1 MSNSPSIR
9 CAIYTRKSTE
19 EGLEQ
24 DFNSLHA
31 QREACESYIKS
42 QRHEGWI
49 LVRTAYDDGG
59 YSGGSMDRPALKK
72 LLEDVAAKKIDIIVV
87 YKVDRLTRS
96 LADFAK
102 MVESFDAHG
111 ISFVSVTQQFNT
123 TTSMGRLTLNVLLS
137 FAQFEREVTGERIRD
152 KIAASKKKGIWMG
165 GMPPP
170 GYRVKDRKLIIHKKE
185 AAIVGKIFSLYDRL
199 QNVCAVEEKLLQEHI
214 VRPKAVTNSGYRYGG
229 SKFSRGMIYSLLSNP
244 LYVGEIRHVGHTY
257 PGQHPA
263 IIHRNLWE
271 ATQRK
276 LAANAHD
283 YQIGKDAAEVSLLA
297 GLLKDARGRPFKADH
312 SRKGPKRY
320 RYYASRGMDGTQSI
334 RIPAHE
340 IERALL
346 MGLARLLN
354 DRARL
359 IRLLK
364 TKKSS
369 TNLQAALE
377 ALCAIAEKLKSS
389 LPYEKREL
397 LLQLLKGV
405 TLQKKRLLV
414 EIKRDCLLGKTTN
427 VSDCGLTTEIP
438 ISLKQRG
445 VETRLII
452 EGESEMPCNRDAA
465 LIKTIARAI
474 SWFDDLAS
482 GRVKD
487 FSDLG
492 RKEGLTRSVVG
503 RICSLAFLA
512 PDIVEQ
518 ILSGKQPIKLRT
530 RNLLREVSI
539 PISWSEQRKIFA

>member
-49 LVRTAYDDGG
+49 LVKTAYDDGG
-59 YSGGSMDRPALKK
+59 YSGGSMDRPALKA
-72 LLEDVAAKKIDIIVV
+72 LMDDVIARKIDTIVV

-170 GYRVKDRKLIIHKKE
+170 GYRVKDRKLIIHTKE
-185 AAIVGKIFSLYDRL
+185 TAIVRKIFSLYDRL
-199 QNVCAVEEKLLQEHI
+199 ENVCAVEEKLLQEHV

-229 SKFSRGMIYSLLSNP
+229 SNFSRGMIYTLLSNP
-244 LYVGEIRHVGHTY
+244 LYAGEVRHAGQSY
-257 PGQHPA
+257 PGQHQA
-263 IIHRNLWE
+263 IIHRKLWE
-271 ATQRK
+271 STQRK

-297 GLLKDARGRPFKADH
+297 GLLKDAAGRPFKTDH

-320 RYYASRGMDGTQSI
+320 RYYASRGVDGEQSF

-340 IERALL
+340 IERVLL

-354 DRARL
+354 DPARL
-359 IRLLK
+359 VRLLK
-364 TKKSS
+364 IKNSL
-369 TNLQAALE
+369 TNLQAILAVFR
-377 ALCAIAEKLKSS
+377 ASAEKLKSS
-389 LPYEKREL
+389 MPYEKREIL
-397 LLQLLKGV
+397 LRLLKEV
-405 TLQKKRLLV
+405 TLQKKGLLV

-427 VSDCGLTTEIP
+427 VSDRGLTIEIP
-438 ISLKQRG
+438 LSLKQRG
-445 VETRLII
+445 VETRLVI
-452 EGESEMPCNRDAA
+452 EGDSEMPCNRDAA
-465 LIKTIARAI
+465 LIKTIARAT

-482 GRVKD
+482 GRIKD

-492 RKEGLTRSVVG
+492 RREGLTRSVVG

-512 PDIVEQ
+512 PDLVEQ
-518 ILSGKQPIKLRT
+518 ILSGKQPMKLRT
-530 RNLLREVSI
+530 RNLIREVSI
-539 PISWSEQRKIFA
+539 PISWSEQRKVFA